1 MIVGKEMGEKMRIDT
16 LMQVYFPN
24 GLGLWGEHNSRV
36 NSRHRTPNSNEHIS
50 TIYPELTVKE
60 IQDAVVKLR
69 KENAINELNYKGMN
83 VTSIKKVSFPVE
95 HEHEW
100 VFTTDDPD
108 DTEISCVLCGIVS
121 TETYADDYIEIPPKK
136 VFMTKEELFWY
147 RFCVLAGVVC
157 VISWIV
163 MIL

>member
-1 MIVGKEMGEKMRIDT
+1 MNLLDKYFEKGI
-16 LMQVYFPN
+16 
-24 GLGLWGEHNSRV
+24 GLWGVMPKEKVSTVRPLSTSDTLSV
-36 NSRHRTPNSNEHIS
+36 KDIQYAVRELEKVS
-50 TIYPELTVKE
+50 TINPEEYMKDFE
-60 IQDAVVKLR
+60 ENRR
-69 KENAINELNYKGMN
+69 KYSN
-83 VTSIKKVSFPVE
+83 IKKVSFPVE

-163 MIL
+163 MLWKLYSNF